1 VHSLS
6 LPLQVIALLV
16 AGAASGF
23 INVVAGGGSLIT
35 LPLLIFLGL
44 PETTANGTS
53 RLAIIVQSV
62 TATLAFKRAGQLDM
76 ELVGQLAPPAL
87 IGAVIGALV
96 GVRLSDAGFRTLLGI
111 VMLGCAVLVVL
122 RPGSGATGA
131 APKLTPQRVWP
142 VLFAIGLYGGLVQ
155 AGVGYLIL
163 AGLTIVLGLGLQ
175 PANVL
180 KTVLVAVY
188 TPLAFLVFL
197 WNGQID
203 LWSGAILSV
212 GSALGGFIGVS
223 VSLKRGEKWI
233 RAMLALVVLASGLKL
248 LLSR

>member
-6 LPLQVIALLV
+6 LPLQVIALLA
-16 AGAASGF
+16 AGLASGF

-76 ELVGQLAPPAL
+76 ELVGRLAPPAL
-87 IGAVIGALV
+87 IGAVIGALL

-122 RPGSGATGA
+122 RPGSGATAA

-180 KTVLVAVY
+180 KTVLVAIY
-188 TPLAFLVFL
+188 TPLAFAVFL

-203 LWSGAILSV
+203 LWSGTILSV
-212 GSALGGFIGVS
+212 GSALGGWIGVS
-223 VSLKRGEKWI
+223 VALKRGEQLI
-233 RAMLALVVLASGLKL
+233 RISLAVVVLASGLKL